1 MIALPTTPGG
11 FACVVADPPWSF
23 SDKGS
28 RIAPERAPGG
38 TYETM
43 RPADILALPVREI
56 VAPDALLF
64 LWTTSAHLLD
74 GTATAVARAWGF
86 EPKTT
91 MVWVKRSDETQR
103 LQIGMGHYT
112 RASHELVVIARRGKA
127 KVLRH
132 DVPSVFYA
140 PRTKHSAKPEELQ
153 GIVQHLAGGERLE
166 LFARRHR
173 AGWTCWGDQL
183 PALTEAA

>member
-23 SDKGS
+23 KDKGS

-86 EPKTT
+86 MPKTT
-91 MVWVKRSDETQR
+91 MVWMKRGASGK

-112 RASHELVVIARRGKA
+112 RAAHELVVVARRGKGR
-127 KVLRH
+127 VLRR
-132 DVPSVFYA
+132 DVPSVFEA
-140 PRTKHSAKPEELQ
+140 PRGAHSAKPERLQ
-153 GIVQHLAGGERLE
+153 DIVETLAGGERLE

-173 AGWTCWGDQL
+173 PRWTCWGDQL